1 MDREIAFALLIAT
14 AATMAVGSY
23 YFPGGATH
31 AGHVDPTKVTFAPY
45 DIRYPLQQAEIRA
58 AERKRRASERNA
70 LPLEALATPPQATP
84 EGDPVPDAVSPD
96 SASAY

>member
-23 YFPGGATH
+23 YFQGGATH
-31 AGHVDPTKVTFAPY
+31 AGHVDPTKVTFAPD

-70 LPLEALATPPQATP
+70 LPLEALATQPQATP
-84 EGDPVPDAVSPD
+84 EADPVPDAVSPD